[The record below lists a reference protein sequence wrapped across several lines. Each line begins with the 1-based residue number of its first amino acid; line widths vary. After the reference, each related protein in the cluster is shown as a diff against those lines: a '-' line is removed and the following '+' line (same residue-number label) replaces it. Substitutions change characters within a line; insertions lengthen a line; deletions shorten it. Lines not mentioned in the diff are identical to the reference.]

1 MKRQKAILLRG
12 RSHMRIYDILN
23 GRNLPTDSSNGLRE
37 KNRQTYGQQREAR
50 LDEIRM
56 KINSGY
62 YERRDVLEKVAC
74 AIYRR
79 VKK

>member
-23 GRNLPTDSSNGLRE
+23 GRILPTDSSDERRE
-37 KNRQTYGQQREAR
+37 KNRQAYGQQRETR

-62 YERRDVLEKVAC
+62 YERREVLEKIAG
-74 AIYRR
+74 AIYRHI
-79 VKK
+79 KK

>member
-23 GRNLPTDSSNGLRE
+23 GRILPTDSSDKLRE
-37 KNRQTYGQQREAR
+37 KKRHAYSQQPETR

-56 KINSGY
+56 RINSGY
-62 YERRDVLEKVAC
+62 YDRKDVLEKVAC
-74 AIYRR
+74 AIYRHIS
-79 VKK
+79 K

>member
-23 GRNLPTDSSNGLRE
+23 GRIMPTDSSDDRRE
-37 KNRQTYGQQREAR
+37 KNRHAYSQQPEAR

-56 KINSGY
+56 RINSGY
-62 YERRDVLEKVAC
+62 YNRKEVLEQVAG
-74 AIYRR
+74 AIYRHISS
-79 VKK
+79 

>member
-1 MKRQKAILLRG
+1 MKRQKAKLLRG

-23 GRNLPTDSSNGLRE
+23 GRILPTNSSDKRRE
-37 KNRQTYGQQREAR
+37 KNRRVYDQLREIR

-62 YERRDVLEKVAC
+62 YERREVLEKVAG
-74 AIYRR
+74 AIYRHI
-79 VKK
+79 KK